1 LRLTQ
6 RKTTEKMGNMTT
18 AEKIGISIIAIVYRP
33 FMLVGDAIR
42 FIGRSTGL
50 FDEQRR
56 IGNSK

>member
-1 LRLTQ
+1 
-6 RKTTEKMGNMTT
+6 MGNMTT